1 MKMKLALAVWL
12 LAAPLTHADTCNFD
26 NAKAGELP
34 AEWVGGVTG
43 NGTAKWSVESDP
55 TAPSKSQVLKQSGA
69 GTFLWCVLKDVAL
82 TNGAVEVQ
90 FKPVAGKEDQAGGVV
105 WRFQDGDNYYV
116 CRANALE
123 NNVRIYHVVKGRRI
137 QFGGV
142 DAKVLANE
150 WQTLRVEF
158 TGSRFKVSLNGRQLF
173 EAEDKTFTNAGKVGV
188 WTKADSVTEL
198 DDFRFGK

>member
-1 MKMKLALAVWL
+1 MKLSLAVCL
-12 LAAPLTHADTCNFD
+12 LVAPLTNADTCNFD
-26 NAKAGELP
+26 HAKAGELP

-43 NGTAKWSVESDP
+43 NGTAKWSVESDA

-82 TNGAVEVQ
+82 TNGAVAVN
-90 FKPVAGKEDQAGGVV
+90 FKAVTGTEDQAGGVV

-123 NNVRIYHVVKGRRI
+123 NNVRIYHVVKGRRV

-142 DAKVLANE
+142 NAKVTGNK
-150 WQTLRVEF
+150 WHTLRVEF
-158 TGSRFKVSLNGRQLF
+158 AGAHFKVHYEGRLLF
-173 EAEDKTFTNAGKVGV
+173 EADDKTFTTAGKVGV
-188 WTKADSVTEL
+188 WTKADSCTAF
-198 DDFRFGK
+198 DDFGFEN